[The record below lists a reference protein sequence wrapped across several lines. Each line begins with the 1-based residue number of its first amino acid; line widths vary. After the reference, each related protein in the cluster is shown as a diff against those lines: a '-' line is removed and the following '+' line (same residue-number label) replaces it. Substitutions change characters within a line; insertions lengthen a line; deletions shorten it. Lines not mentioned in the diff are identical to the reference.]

1 MEGVVKLV
9 TPVPPVIKLP
19 AVVASYQSMVE
30 FVAAVAES
38 ITVPAP
44 HLSPL
49 TGEVGAAG
57 IAFTVATTAVLVAE
71 MQPVIVFLA

>member
-1 MEGVVKLV
+1 
-9 TPVPPVIKLP
+9 
-19 AVVASYQSMVE
+19 MVE